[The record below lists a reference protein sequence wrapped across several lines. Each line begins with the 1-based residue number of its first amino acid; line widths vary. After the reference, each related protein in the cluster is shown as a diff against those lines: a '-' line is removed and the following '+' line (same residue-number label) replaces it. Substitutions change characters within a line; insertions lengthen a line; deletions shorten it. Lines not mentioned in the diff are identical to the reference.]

1 MIITVQVKPN
11 AKHLQS
17 VALKDDIYIVTT
29 KAAAIEGKANVAVQK
44 LLADYFNIPKTNV
57 QLIRGTAAHIKTFEI
72 VL

>member
-17 VALKDDIYIVTT
+17 IVLRDDSYIVTT
-29 KAAAIEGKANVAVQK
+29 KAAAMEGKANAAVQK
-44 LLADYFNIPKTNV
+44 LLADYFGVPKTKV
-57 QLIRGTAAHIKTFEI
+57 ILIRGAAAHHKTFEI